1 METLIPIILV
11 IIAVAFVLWL
21 VFSIINVVRE
31 YERLVVF
38 FLGRLQGAKGP
49 GLVILIPIIQ
59 QAVKVDLRESFL
71 EIPQQS
77 CITKDNAPISI
88 DFLVY
93 SKVFEPMI
101 TVTAVTDFTGAS
113 QALAATTLR
122 AVIGDIPLDDV
133 LAKRE
138 EINHILRAKL
148 DEVTER
154 WGVKITSV
162 EIREIQ
168 PPRDI
173 QDAMNRQMSA
183 ERNRRAV
190 ITESEG
196 TRQASINV
204 AEGDKQSTVLRAEG
218 DKQSAILRAEGE
230 RQAQALRAEGYGTAL
245 TTIFGAASRRRREDD
260 ADPVPRGP
268 SRPGR
273 IREQDLDRAD
283 GGDRA
288 DPTDRRHPRHGGG
301 GALSGRAG
309 GQRRR
314 GLLAGAGALI
324 GALTAGYLGYVGVVG
339 SRRVVTPAI
348 HLLDE
353 IGDLPVSPAELGL
366 PHEAVRFTTDDGVT
380 LDGWLVPAARETRA
394 AVILLHGFT
403 WHRVPWLS
411 LFVPWL
417 REQYH
422 VLQFDFRGH
431 GASDPALTTLG
442 AAERR

>member
-1 METLIPIILV
+1 MEFLIPLAIV
-11 IIAVAFVLWL
+11 IIALAILLWL
-21 VFSIINVVRE
+21 IFSVVHIVRE

-49 GLVILIPIIQ
+49 GLVLLIPVIQ

-230 RQAQALRAEGYGTAL
+230 RQAQALRAEGFGTAL
-245 TTIFGAASRRRREDD
+245 TTIFGAASGVDEKTMQIQYLEVLRSLAASESKTWIVPMEVTELTRRIS
-260 ADPVPRGP
+260 ATLAG
-268 SRPGR
+268 
-273 IREQDLDRAD
+273 
-283 GGDRA
+283 GGD
-288 DPTDRRHPRHGGG
+288 
-301 GALSGRAG
+301 
-309 GQRRR
+309 
-314 GLLAGAGALI
+314 
-324 GALTAGYLGYVGVVG
+324 
-339 SRRVVTPAI
+339 
-348 HLLDE
+348 
-353 IGDLPVSPAELGL
+353 
-366 PHEAVRFTTDDGVT
+366 
-380 LDGWLVPAARETRA
+380 
-394 AVILLHGFT
+394 
-403 WHRVPWLS
+403 
-411 LFVPWL
+411 
-417 REQYH
+417 
-422 VLQFDFRGH
+422 
-431 GASDPALTTLG
+431 
-442 AAERR
+442 ER